1 MVSFLGRL
9 LGWQVEIPP
18 EERETILA
26 YLTEE
31 VKLAAFQDL
40 EAGRYNDAATK
51 YGGDVRP
58 GGSQV
63 SALLPAARRLL
74 KAADELVGRHSGL
87 GPVPDVAAG
96 AYFTWQKTY
105 MQYQEWVSGV
115 VSVYEGLEAGILPD
129 VGRVQHLLVES
140 EKTRKVAESEEAK
153 LMRRLKLR
161 AEDWRVFVQEAQT
174 AAKAERWEP
183 N

>member
-18 EERETILA
+18 EERDTILA

-63 SALLPAARRLL
+63 SGLLSAARRLL

-87 GPVPDVAAG
+87 GPVPDVATR
-96 AYFTWQKTY
+96 AYFAWQGTY
-105 MQYQEWVSGV
+105 MQYQEWASAV
-115 VSVYEGLEAGILPD
+115 VATLEGLEAGVIPN
-129 VGRVQHLLVES
+129 VERVQHLFVQM
-140 EKTRKVAESEEAK
+140 EKTRKAAESQETK
-153 LMRRLKLR
+153 LIRRLRLR
-161 AEDWRVFVQEAQT
+161 AEDWRVLMQDAQT
-174 AAKAERWEP
+174 AAKGEKWQP

>member
-9 LGWQVEIPP
+9 LGWQIEIPS

-58 GGSQV
+58 GSSQV
-63 SALLPAARRLL
+63 SELLPAARRLL

-87 GPVPDVAAG
+87 GPIPDEANR
-96 AYFTWQKTY
+96 AYFAWQGTY
-105 MQYQEWVSGV
+105 MQYQEWASAV
-115 VSVYEGLEAGILPD
+115 VSAYEGLEAGVLPNVD
-129 VGRVQHLLVES
+129 RVQHLLVEM
-140 EKTRKVAESEEAK
+140 EKARKAAENEQGK
-153 LMRRLKLR
+153 LMKRLKLR
-161 AEDWRVFVQEAQT
+161 AEDWRVFMQDAQT

-183 N
+183 S

>member
-1 MVSFLGRL
+1 MTSFFQRL
-9 LGWQVEIPP
+9 LGWEAEVSA

-63 SALLPAARRLL
+63 SALLPAARWLL

-105 MQYQEWVSGV
+105 MQYQEWASGI

-140 EKTRKVAESEEAK
+140 EKTRKAAESEEGK

-161 AEDWRVFVQEAQT
+161 GEEWRVLMQDAQ
-174 AAKAERWEP
+174 AAVKAEEWQP

>member
-9 LGWQVEIPP
+9 LGWQIEIPP

-51 YGGDVRP
+51 YGGDVVP

-63 SALLPAARRLL
+63 SELLSAARRLL
-74 KAADELVGRHSGL
+74 QAADELLRRHSGL
-87 GPVPDVAAG
+87 GSVPDEATR
-96 AYFTWQKTY
+96 AYFAWQGTY
-105 MQYQEWVSGV
+105 MQYQEWASAV
-115 VSVYEGLEAGILPD
+115 VAAYEGLEAGVLPNVD
-129 VGRVQHLLVES
+129 RVQYLLVQM
-140 EKTRKVAESEEAK
+140 EKTRKAAENEEGK
-153 LMRRLKLR
+153 LMRRLRLR
-161 AEDWRVFVQEAQT
+161 AEDARVLMQDALT
-174 AAKAERWEP
+174 AAKAEGWQP